1 MVTNSGDE
9 IHHKEMKSTKRC
21 SLAADVQVNFHLLV
35 LVSFMF
41 PLLIT
46 VSSSLKSQD
55 VLGIVDHDSI
65 S

>member
-1 MVTNSGDE
+1 MVTNSGDGF
-9 IHHKEMKSTKRC
+9 TKRC

-35 LVSFMF
+35 LVLVSFMF
-41 PLLIT
+41 PLLIS

-55 VLGIVDHDSI
+55 VLGIVDRDSI

>member
-1 MVTNSGDE
+1 MVTNSGDGF
-9 IHHKEMKSTKRC
+9 TKRC
-21 SLAADVQVNFHLLV
+21 SLAADVFQLLVLVLV

-41 PLLIT
+41 PLLIS

-55 VLGIVDHDSI
+55 VLGIVDRDSI

>member
-1 MVTNSGDE
+1 MVTNSGDGF
-9 IHHKEMKSTKRC
+9 TKRC

-35 LVSFMF
+35 LVLVLVSFMF
-41 PLLIT
+41 PLLIS

-55 VLGIVDHDSI
+55 VLGIVDRDSI

>member
-1 MVTNSGDE
+1 MVTNSGDGF
-9 IHHKEMKSTKRC
+9 TKRC
-21 SLAADVQVNFHLLV
+21 SLAADVQVNFHLLVLV

-55 VLGIVDHDSI
+55 VLGIVDRDSI

>member
-1 MVTNSGDE
+1 MVTNSGDGF
-9 IHHKEMKSTKRC
+9 TKRC

-55 VLGIVDHDSI
+55 VLGIVDCDSI

>member
-1 MVTNSGDE
+1 MVTNSGDGF
-9 IHHKEMKSTKRC
+9 TKRC

-41 PLLIT
+41 LFLIT

-55 VLGIVDHDSI
+55 VLGIVDRDSI

>member
-1 MVTNSGDE
+1 MVTNSAHGF
-9 IHHKEMKSTKRC
+9 TKRC
-21 SLAADVQVNFHLLV
+21 SLAADVQVHFQLLV

-55 VLGIVDHDSI
+55 VLGIVDCDSI

>member
-1 MVTNSGDE
+1 MVTNSGDGF
-9 IHHKEMKSTKRC
+9 TKRC

-55 VLGIVDHDSI
+55 VLGIVDRDSI

>member
-1 MVTNSGDE
+1 MVTNSDDGF
-9 IHHKEMKSTKRC
+9 TKRC

-55 VLGIVDHDSI
+55 VLGIVDRDSI

>member
-1 MVTNSGDE
+1 MVTNSGDGF
-9 IHHKEMKSTKRC
+9 TKRC
-21 SLAADVQVNFHLLV
+21 SLAADVFQLLV

-55 VLGIVDHDSI
+55 VLGIVDRDSI

>member
-1 MVTNSGDE
+1 MVTNSGDGF
-9 IHHKEMKSTKRC
+9 TKRC
-21 SLAADVQVNFHLLV
+21 SLTADVQVNFHLLV

-55 VLGIVDHDSI
+55 VLGIVDRDSI

>member
-1 MVTNSGDE
+1 MVTNSGDGF
-9 IHHKEMKSTKRC
+9 TKRC
-21 SLAADVQVNFHLLV
+21 SLAADVQANFHLLV

-55 VLGIVDHDSI
+55 VLGIVDRDSI